1 MKYEQPSIG
10 VYICHCGMNISPK
23 VDVEAVAAFARTLD
37 HVTVARDYKFMCSS
51 PGQAF
56 IIKDIREKGLN
67 RIIVASCSPRMHEA
81 TFRKACEQAGI
92 NDHYFQM
99 ANIREQISWVT
110 KDSNEATAKAKDQV
124 AAAVAR
130 VVYHAP
136 LTSREI
142 PVKKSVVVIGG
153 GIAGIQAA
161 LTAAEAGYEVHLV
174 EREPSIGGHMAKF
187 DKTFPTLD
195 CAACIMTPKMV
206 EAAQHKGITL
216 HTYSEVASV
225 EGFVGNFKIGIRQK
239 P

>member
-99 ANIREQISWVT
+99 ANIREQISWV
-110 KDSNEATAKAKDQV
+110 S
-124 AAAVAR
+124 
-130 VVYHAP
+130 
-136 LTSREI
+136 
-142 PVKKSVVVIGG
+142 
-153 GIAGIQAA
+153 
-161 LTAAEAGYEVHLV
+161 
-174 EREPSIGGHMAKF
+174 
-187 DKTFPTLD
+187 
-195 CAACIMTPKMV
+195 
-206 EAAQHKGITL
+206 
-216 HTYSEVASV
+216 
-225 EGFVGNFKIGIRQK
+225 
-239 P
+239 